1 MYRNKIRKYRKER
14 RLTLKELAE
23 KSGIS
28 AGYLSHLENGSRD
41 NPSMEV
47 MENISIILNKS
58 ITDTLYIEPMVK

>member
-41 NPSMEV
+41 NPSMDV

-58 ITDTLYIEPMVK
+58 ITEIFFSK

>member
-58 ITDTLYIEPMVK
+58 ITEIFFSK